1 MKYLPIAAALIVS
14 LSVVLSCRQQQQQ
27 TPSPVSD
34 ETSAAQTN
42 KPRPDRVR
50 IYEYDYEWDLQD
62 LSENHFIV
70 LEFYADSTAGRY
82 YGTSDDFDDF
92 REGYFP
98 GFFVASMDSL
108 AIRDG
113 QIRFSLRVIREILF
127 SKPIDLRLTTAVQ
140 ARAAGWPVWLESFP
154 EYELSR
160 TRRTYTGLFRDDR
173 IEIRLPDETRLFAE
187 KQQLA
192 QQTP

>member
-27 TPSPVSD
+27 TPYPVSD

-50 IYEYDYEWDLQD
+50 IYEYDYEWDLQG

-70 LEFYADSTAGRY
+70 LEFFVDSAAGRY

-98 GFFVASMDSL
+98 GFFVAAMDSL
-108 AIRDG
+108 TIRDG
-113 QIRFSLRVIREILF
+113 QIGFSLRVIRETLF
-127 SKPIDLRLTTAVQ
+127 NKPIDLRLTTAAQ

-160 TRRTYTGLFRDDR
+160 TQRTYTGLFRDDR
-173 IEIRLPDETRLFAE
+173 IEIRLPDETRIFVE
-187 KQQLA
+187 KHQLA